1 MSDMVVRALQVFRVM
16 KRRGECG
23 YQTRSRIVE
32 GAGATPTA
40 GGGAAAS
47 WCTASR
53 GRSMGR
59 VVATVGDALEPT
71 TRTGRFAGSTAG
83 EPDWAT
89 VGSDRPAA
97 RAAGE
102 APQGG

>member
-1 MSDMVVRALQVFRVM
+1 MSDIIGGKPCPSISGGAM
-16 KRRGECG
+16 RGEYG
-23 YQTRSRIVE
+23 YQTRSRIAE

-47 WCTASR
+47 WRTARR

-71 TRTGRFAGSTAG
+71 TRAGRFAGSAAG
-83 EPDWAT
+83 EPDRAT
-89 VGSDRPAA
+89 AGSERAAA
-97 RAAGE
+97 RAADE
-102 APQGG
+102 A